1 MIKPKPEHVLVVD
14 DQAAIVDI
22 TRRVLEYSGFAVTPF
37 TSSVEA
43 LHSLRERP
51 ERFDLVIA
59 DRDMPEL
66 DGAELAREVWRVRS
80 SLPVLFV
87 SAMDDRIAFEPECVT
102 GRHGQLSKPYDTD
115 ALVASV
121 KALVAEK
128 H

>member
-1 MIKPKPEHVLVVD
+1 MIKPTIEHVLVVD

-43 LHSLRERP
+43 LRSVREQP

-59 DRDMPEL
+59 DRDMPGL
-66 DGAELAREVWRVRS
+66 DGAELAREVWRLRK

-87 SAMDDRIAFEPECVT
+87 SAMDDRIAFGTESAT
-102 GRHGQLSKPYDTD
+102 GPHGHLSKPYETDT
-115 ALVASV
+115 LVASV
-121 KALVAEK
+121 RALLAEK
-128 H
+128 D